1 MVTFSKILKEVRDF
15 AESEVP
21 LDLLLIAV
29 NESKAE
35 FTNRVFNSESGTK
48 DTKGKGLG
56 KYSNSYA
63 NYRRSIGRQTNNV
76 DLELT
81 GSLRRD
87 LKTIRKEN
95 SISMQFLATDEVK
108 KIGYLETQYKTPIF
122 DLSEEEKNGVNQK
135 ANKLFMNEINNI
147 IKNGISGK

>member
-1 MVTFSKILKEVRDF
+1 MVNFSKILKEVRDF

-29 NESKAE
+29 NETKAE

-56 KYSNSYA
+56 TYSNGYA
-63 NYRRSIGRQTNNV
+63 SYRRSIGRQTKHV

-81 GSLRRD
+81 GSLRRE
-87 LKTIRKEN
+87 LKTVRKQN
-95 SISMQFLATDEVK
+95 SISMQYLATDEVK
-108 KIGYLETQYKTPIF
+108 KIGYLESQYKTRIF
-122 DLSEEEKNGVNQK
+122 DLTKEEKESVNKK
-135 ANKLFMNEINNI
+135 ANTLFSKQITQI
-147 IKNGISGK
+147 IKNGISS

>member
-1 MVTFSKILKEVRDF
+1 MVNFSKILKEVRDF

-63 NYRRSIGRQTNNV
+63 SYRRSIGRQTNNV

-87 LKTIRKEN
+87 LKSIRKEN

-108 KIGYLETQYKTPIF
+108 KIGYLETQYKTRIF
-122 DLSEEEKNGVNQK
+122 DLNEEEKKGVFTK
-135 ANKLFMNEINNI
+135 ANTLFMNEINQI
-147 IKNGISGK
+147 IKDGISK

>member
-1 MVTFSKILKEVRDF
+1 MVNFSKILKEVRDF

-29 NESKAE
+29 NETKAE

-56 KYSNSYA
+56 KYSNGYASY
-63 NYRRSIGRQTNNV
+63 RQSIGRQTKHV

-95 SISMQFLATDEVK
+95 SISMQYLATDEVK
-108 KIGYLETQYKTPIF
+108 KIGYLENQYKTRIF
-122 DLSEEEKNGVNQK
+122 ELSKDEKQSVNKK
-135 ANKLFMNEINNI
+135 ANTLFSKQITQI
-147 IKNGISGK
+147 IKNGISS

>member
-1 MVTFSKILKEVRDF
+1 MVNFSKILKEVRDF

-63 NYRRSIGRQTNNV
+63 SYRLSIGRQINNV

-95 SISMQFLATDEVK
+95 SISMRFLATDEVK
-108 KIGYLETQYKTPIF
+108 KIGYLETQYKTSIF
-122 DLSEEEKNGVNQK
+122 DLNEDEKKGVFTK
-135 ANKLFMNEINNI
+135 ANALFMNEINQI
-147 IKNGISGK
+147 IKDGISKQ